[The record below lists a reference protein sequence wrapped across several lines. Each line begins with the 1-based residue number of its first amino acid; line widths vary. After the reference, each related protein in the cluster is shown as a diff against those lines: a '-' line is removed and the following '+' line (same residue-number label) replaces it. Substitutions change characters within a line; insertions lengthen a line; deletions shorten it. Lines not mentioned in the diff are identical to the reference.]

1 MIIVAIIIKD
11 NDNDHDDYDYAGQ
24 IYEDAGDYVL
34 LLQNMTIMMMSE

>member
-1 MIIVAIIIKD
+1 MIMAIIIKD
-11 NDNDHDDYDYAGQ
+11 NYNDNDHDDYPGQ